1 MTSRIKQR
9 MHMGCGESLH
19 SRWPIAGTLPASS
32 PASRGK
38 TADTPRK
45 RRAVGPRGAGGKS

>member
-1 MTSRIKQR
+1 MNCRIKQR

-19 SRWPIAGTLPASS
+19 SRWPIAGTLPVSS
-32 PASRGK
+32 PAGRGK

-45 RRAVGPRGAGGKS
+45 RRAVGSRGAGSKS

>member
-9 MHMGCGESLH
+9 MHISCGESLH
-19 SRWPIAGTLPASS
+19 SRWPIARTLPASS
-32 PASRGK
+32 TASRGK
-38 TADTPRK
+38 TADTPGK

>member
-19 SRWPIAGTLPASS
+19 SRWPIAGTLPVSS

-38 TADTPRK
+38 IADTPRK
-45 RRAVGPRGAGGKS
+45 RRAVGPRGAGSKS

>member
-9 MHMGCGESLH
+9 MHISCGESLH

-32 PASRGK
+32 TASRGK
-38 TADTPRK
+38 TADTPGK